1 MFAYELDDNN
11 SVINFIEKGKHITVV
26 IGTEGG
32 FTHQEALFLSDN
44 GFMPVSLGKRI
55 LRAETAGIYA
65 ISVIGA
71 INEG

>member
-1 MFAYELDDNN
+1 
-11 SVINFIEKGKHITVV
+11 
-26 IGTEGG
+26 
-32 FTHQEALFLSDN
+32 
-44 GFMPVSLGKRI
+44 SLGKRI